1 MPIYLVAE
9 YVRGRYWHC
18 VLLAFVN
25 GEPKV
30 QFNTHHRGR
39 EGYHRSRGDVRTAD
53 TWHSSPWHGSFRGY
67 PGWSESYI
75 CIDAHWNGN
84 ERKRKSLW
92 FRTRHMYFK
101 FINVKQLLSAADTA
115 QG

>member
-18 VLLAFVN
+18 VLLAFVS

-30 QFNTHHRGR
+30 QFNTHQRGR

-67 PGWSESYI
+67 PGWSESWI
-75 CIDAHWNGN
+75 CIEAHWNGN
-84 ERKRKSLW
+84 ERKCKSLW
-92 FRTRHMYFK
+92 FRTKHMYFK

>member
-1 MPIYLVAE
+1 MDAFS
-9 YVRGRYWHC
+9 GHSWKTA
-18 VLLAFVN
+18 LA
-25 GEPKV
+25 
-30 QFNTHHRGR
+30 HR

-53 TWHSSPWHGSFRGY
+53 TWHSSPRHGSFRGY

-84 ERKRKSLW
+84 ERRCKSLW
-92 FRTRHMYFK
+92 FRTKYMYFK
-101 FINVKQLLSAADTA
+101 FINVKQLCATDTA